1 MTRLISGL
9 LLAILGFFV
18 VLYGSIP
25 FYAILIF
32 VAIYGC
38 YEITLVLDKNFKSL
52 LYISMLGFIAAI
64 YFVYQRSTGIILF
77 FVAVLFFLAV
87 VNENIS
93 LSDISVS
100 FLLSVVLAF
109 AIHGASTL
117 RNINPWIIIY
127 LAFASLV
134 SDIGAYYTGRAIGKH
149 KLNERVSPN
158 KTIEGA
164 IGGWLAGFIASL
176 LLAYYF
182 KFFGYPIW
190 FMVLSSLILPAISEL
205 GDLSFSLI
213 KRNYN
218 VKDFSNLIP
227 GHGGLLDR
235 IDSLLLCLILFSSM
249 VSFL

>member
-1 MTRLISGL
+1 MKRVISGL
-9 LLAILGFFV
+9 IMAALGITA
-18 VLYGSIP
+18 VLFGSIP
-25 FYAILIF
+25 YYALLSF

-38 YEITLVLDKNFKSL
+38 YEITLVLDKKFKSV
-52 LYISMLGFIAAI
+52 LYLSMILFILAI
-64 YFVYQRSTGIILF
+64 FFYSQRSTGIILV
-77 FVAVLFFLAV
+77 FVSVLFFLAV
-87 VNENIS
+87 VNPDIT

-109 AIHGASTL
+109 AINGATTL
-117 RNINPWIIIY
+117 RNMNPWIIIY
-127 LAFASLV
+127 LGFASFI
-134 SDIGAYYTGRAIGKH
+134 SDIFAYYTGRKFGKH

-164 IGGWLAGFIASL
+164 LGGWLGGFISSFI
-176 LLAYYF
+176 LAYIF
-182 KFFGYPIW
+182 KFFGFPAW
-190 FMVLSSLILPAISEL
+190 FMLANSLILPAISEL

-213 KRNYN
+213 KRNYG

-235 IDSLLLCLILFSSM
+235 IDSLLLCIIFFGSM

>member
-1 MTRLISGL
+1 MQRIISGII
-9 LLAILGFFV
+9 LAIIGLFAVFV
-18 VLYGSIP
+18 GGIP
-25 FYAILIF
+25 FYAILAF

-52 LYISMLGFIAAI
+52 LYLSTLIFIIAI
-64 YFVYQRSTGIILF
+64 FFFNHRSTGIILF
-77 FVAVLFFLAV
+77 FVSVLFFLAV
-87 VNENIS
+87 VNEDIS
-93 LSDISVS
+93 LSDISTS

-109 AIHGASTL
+109 AISGAHYL
-117 RNINPWIIIY
+117 RNNNPWIIIY
-127 LAFASLV
+127 LAFTSLI
-134 SDIGAYYTGRAIGKH
+134 SDIGAYYTGRLFGKH

-164 IGGWLAGFIASL
+164 IGGWIAGFISSFI
-176 LLAYYF
+176 LAYFFNY
-182 KFFGYPIW
+182 FGYPMW
-190 FMVLSSLILPAISEL
+190 FILLNSLILPAISEL

-235 IDSLLLCLILFSSM
+235 IDSLLLCLIFFSSV